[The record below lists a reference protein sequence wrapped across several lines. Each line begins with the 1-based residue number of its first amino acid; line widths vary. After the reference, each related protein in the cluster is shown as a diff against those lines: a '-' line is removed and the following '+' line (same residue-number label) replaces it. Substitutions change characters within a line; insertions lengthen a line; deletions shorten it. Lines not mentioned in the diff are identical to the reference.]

1 MNNIYVFK
9 ANIYK
14 YFVTLHRAYP
24 RSFFIGSLITI
35 FYTLLYSHI
44 LYNNVFDG
52 EVDNVFI
59 NYTGTSNYM
68 GYIIVGVLVYSFTVS
83 TLLNVSRS
91 LITERRLGTLE
102 SVMLAPYNRG
112 CYFLAYMVAQTIH
125 TFLELIFAIPI
136 LLLFRVEFLY
146 FNIGSFLIVLLVSLF
161 AFLGLSLLLAN
172 IMLYTRDTYISQN
185 TLFTIMFLIC
195 GINFPIEYLPNIVSK
210 IAYIIPV
217 THSVKLFRS
226 ILLTGSSLSI
236 GNNSIWALLIQ
247 GIIYTSIG
255 FMTMKK
261 VEVIALEN
269 IEG

>member
-1 MNNIYVFK
+1 MKNLYVFK

-14 YFVTLHRAYP
+14 YFLTLHRAYP
-24 RSFFIGSLITI
+24 RSFFIGSLFTI

-44 LYNNVFDG
+44 LYNNIFDG
-52 EVDNVFI
+52 KVDNAFV
-59 NYTGTSNYM
+59 YHTGTSNYM
-68 GYIIVGVLVYSFTVS
+68 GYILVGILVYSFTVS

-91 LITERRLGTLE
+91 LITEKRLGTLE

-112 CYFLAYMVAQTIH
+112 FYFLAYMIAQTIH
-125 TFLELIFAIPI
+125 TFCELIFAIPI
-136 LLLFRVEFLY
+136 LIIFGVKFPY
-146 FNIGSFLIVLLVSLF
+146 FHFGSFIIVLLISLF

-195 GINFPIEYLPNIVSK
+195 GINFPIEYLPSIVAK
-210 IAYIIPV
+210 ISYFIPV

-226 ILLTGSSLSI
+226 ILLRGSSISI
-236 GNNSIWALLIQ
+236 EASSIWVLLVQ
-247 GIIYTSIG
+247 GSIYTTIG
-255 FMTMKK
+255 LMTMKK
-261 VEVIALEN
+261 VEKIALEN